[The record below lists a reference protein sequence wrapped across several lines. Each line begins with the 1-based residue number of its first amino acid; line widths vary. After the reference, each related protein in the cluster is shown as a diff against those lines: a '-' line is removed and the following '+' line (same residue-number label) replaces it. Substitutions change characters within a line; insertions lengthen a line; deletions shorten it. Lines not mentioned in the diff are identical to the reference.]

1 MSELDLAVGVDG
13 RWVPLLLDP
22 EADVDAWAIAT
33 AAQVLDLRAGLPAD
47 AGAGAGE
54 PAADECDRV
63 ASLLAGL
70 SRRVTAGALEAEGT
84 LTAAAWALA
93 PEAVFTPLAV
103 ATLRAQVLPPGAD
116 DEVAVAVVVGLDA
129 PRHGDVEVEP
139 LDTPSGP
146 ALRVTSRPVSPSGDA
161 SRVDEQQAVLWP
173 WPDDELLLVL
183 STWWTDLVQ
192 AGRWSSALDD
202 LARLVDARVVP

>member
-22 EADVDAWAIAT
+22 EPDVDAWAAAT
-33 AAQVLDLRAGLPAD
+33 AAQVLDLRVGLPAD
-47 AGAGAGE
+47 AGE
-54 PAADECDRV
+54 PHADECDRV

-70 SRRVTAGALEAEGT
+70 SRRAMAGALVAEGT

-103 ATLRAQVLPPGAD
+103 ATLRAQVLPAGAD
-116 DEVAVAVVVGLDA
+116 DEVAVAAVVGPDA
-129 PRHGDVEVEP
+129 PRHGHVEVEP

-161 SRVDEQQAVLWP
+161 SRVDEQQAVLWRRP
-173 WPDDELLLVL
+173 EDELLLVL

-202 LARLVDARVVP
+202 LARLVHARVVP